1 MRILVI
7 EDEKAI
13 AGFLVEGLRE
23 EGFEVEW
30 AATYRQAQD
39 LRAQWLPQLIL
50 LDWMLPDGSGLQW
63 CQELRMVDKATPVI
77 FLTARDTVDDTIQG
91 LQAGAQDYIRK
102 PFHFSE
108 LLERIR
114 VQLRDEA
121 PSATTQGTPASILPE
136 VYNLGDLVL
145 RPRAR
150 EVSMGGYS
158 AELTPREYDL
168 LLYLVQHRDEVCTR
182 QAIIRDVWDIHFEY
196 DSSIIDVYINALR
209 RKLGLR
215 GNHNYIHT
223 LRGIGYKASAS

>member
-1 MRILVI
+1 MRILVV
-7 EDEKAI
+7 EDEQAI
-13 AGFLVEGLRE
+13 ADFLVEGLRE
-23 EGFEVEW
+23 ENFQVEW
-30 AATYRQAQD
+30 AATCRQAQD
-39 LRAQWLPQLIL
+39 LRSQWLPQLIL

-63 CQELRMVDKATPVI
+63 CQELREKDAVTPVI
-77 FLTARDTVDDTIQG
+77 FLTARDTVEDTIQG

-114 VQLRDEA
+114 VQLRDFAPDYTPPSSAEA
-121 PSATTQGTPASILPE
+121 PLSE
-136 VYNLGDLVL
+136 VYSLGELIL

-150 EVSMGGYS
+150 EVTIGGQP

-168 LLYLVQHRDEVCTR
+168 LLYLLQHRDEVCTR
-182 QAIIRDVWDIHFEY
+182 QAIIRDVWDIHFDY

-215 GNHNYIHT
+215 GAYNYIHT
-223 LRGIGYKASAS
+223 LRGIGYKASSS